1 MIVHKSLP
9 ILLRNAKNFIHA
21 ENVIAKIESFRYG
34 SEKSFSNDRKY
45 YDFNL
50 NLQIQFW
57 FIQKWIYFDISF
69 SFIGVHHYIHF
80 TVTFSCQKIISEKV
94 LECKKQVLSPRNRC
108 HPAAYRWY
116 RPCTGSIDGVASKRL
131 FVVSMQCNCFIVFEL
146 TPWQL

>member
-1 MIVHKSLP
+1 MRQSSCSSSKQGPYLIVALKFCQFYCRMPKILYMLKM
-9 ILLRNAKNFIHA
+9 LLRKKNFLDMA
-21 ENVIAKIESFRYG
+21 
-34 SEKSFSNDRKY
+34 
-45 YDFNL
+45 
-50 NLQIQFW
+50 
-57 FIQKWIYFDISF
+57 QKDHFQMI
-69 SFIGVHHYIHF
+69 F